1 MAVTIQELIGKRESI
16 KAKKKALY
24 DMETS
29 IGTITVKAPT
39 ASIVASSFEITE
51 RVEANKYIILEC
63 TVEPNLKAAELQ
75 QAYEC
80 LEPLDIVSALFPVG
94 EIGRISDEIF
104 NLAGYGTKITS
115 ALHKEIRN

>member
-1 MAVTIQELIGKRESI
+1 MLTLEQFVTRQEKN
-16 KAKKKALY
+16 
-24 DMETS
+24 
-29 IGTITVKAPT
+29 IT
-39 ASIVASSFEITE
+39 
-51 RVEANKYIILEC
+51 NKIILEC

-104 NLAGYGTKITS
+104 NLAGYGIRITS
-115 ALHKEIRN
+115 ALHKEVKN